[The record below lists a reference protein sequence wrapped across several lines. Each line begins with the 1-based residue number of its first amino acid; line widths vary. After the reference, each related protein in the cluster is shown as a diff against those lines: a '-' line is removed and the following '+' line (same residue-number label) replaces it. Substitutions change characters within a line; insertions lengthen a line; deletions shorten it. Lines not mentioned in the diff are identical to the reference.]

1 LRSIFFFLHIAPEAV
16 IRVYFTIWEIKKLTI
31 SVFAVRH
38 NKILNDNIFIVFEY
52 YSVKFIKKNLN
63 VLNEEDEIF
72 IEKVI
77 FVWYNEYA

>member
-1 LRSIFFFLHIAPEAV
+1 
-16 IRVYFTIWEIKKLTI
+16 LTI